1 MFIAF
6 DPNRAIYRQIY
17 ERLREG
23 IVTGE
28 FPPRTRLPST
38 RALAT
43 ELGVS
48 RRTALVAYEQL
59 LAEGYVVGRVG
70 SGTTVAPA
78 LTPSR
83 GLPSRR
89 ASGRRARRK
98 VRLAS
103 FGRRLADS
111 VQPSRGTP
119 RGPALR
125 YDFRY
130 PLPAVDDFPWVQWR
144 RLTTRCLRQASV
156 EFLSYG
162 PPEGHEPLRCAIA
175 QYLHRSR
182 GFTCDPA
189 HIIIV
194 GGSQQAL
201 DLTARVL
208 VDPDDTIV
216 IEDPQYPGARQVF
229 AVAGARLVPIAVDGN
244 GLDPAKLGARG
255 GGARLAYVTPSHQF
269 PTGAVLPL
277 ERRLALLNWAEKT
290 GAWVVEDDYD
300 SEYRFQG
307 HPIAAIKSLDRAGRV
322 VYIGTFSKLLFPALR
337 LGYLV
342 VPPELAPA
350 FATAKFL
357 ADRHAPTI
365 EQAVLA
371 EFIVEGHFD
380 RLLRR
385 LRKRVAARRTAL
397 LAALND
403 YLGDRVTVSGTN
415 AGIHVLLWLRD
426 VPPGEL
432 PSLVARTAAAGV
444 GVYPSTPLYM
454 TPPRRGG
461 LVLAY
466 ACMSEED
473 IRSGIRQ
480 LAGCLS
486 SSTSHMKWRPG
497 VGRPRRAPEPWSSN
511 VRAVDGAPPPGTAPP

>member
-1 MFIAF
+1 MFITF
-6 DPNRAIYRQIY
+6 DHSRPIYRQIY

-23 IVTGE
+23 IMSGE
-28 FPPRTRLPST
+28 FPPGTRLPST

-48 RRTALVAYEQL
+48 RRTALVSYEQL

-70 SGTTVAPA
+70 SGTAVAPG
-78 LTPSR
+78 LTASR

-89 ASGRRARRK
+89 ATDGRARRPL
-98 VRLAS
+98 RLAS

-111 VQPSRGTP
+111 VQSFRGALS
-119 RGPALR
+119 GAALR

-130 PLPAVDDFPWVQWR
+130 PLPAVDVFPWVQWR
-144 RLTTRCLRQASV
+144 RLTARCLRQASIG
-156 EFLSYG
+156 FLSYG
-162 PPEGHEPLRCAIA
+162 PPQGYEPLRSAIA
-175 QYLHRSR
+175 QYLYRSR

-229 AVAGARLVPIAVDGN
+229 AAAGARLVPIAVDAK
-244 GLDPAKLGARG
+244 GLDPGKLGARG

-277 ERRLALLNWAEKT
+277 ERRLALLHWAEKT
-290 GAWVVEDDYD
+290 GALVVEDDYD

-307 HPIAAIKSLDRAGRV
+307 HPIAAIKSLDHAGRV
-322 VYIGTFSKLLFPALR
+322 IYIGTFSKLVFPALR

-342 VPPELAPA
+342 VPSELAPA
-350 FATAKFL
+350 FAAAKFL

-365 EQAVLA
+365 EQAVMA

-397 LAALND
+397 LEALHD

-432 PSLVARTAAAGV
+432 PTLVGRAAAAGV
-444 GVYPSTPLYM
+444 GVYPSTPCYM
-454 TPPRRGG
+454 TPPPRGE

-466 ACMSEED
+466 ASMSAED
-473 IRSGIRQ
+473 IRSGIRR
-480 LAGCLS
+480 LADCLPV
-486 SSTSHMKWRPG
+486 STSRMKRRPG
-497 VGRPRRAPEPWSSN
+497 ASRRRRGLKPWSSN
-511 VRAVDGAPPPGTAPP
+511 VRAAGVGQPGG

>member
-28 FPPRTRLPST
+28 FLPGTRLPST
-38 RALAT
+38 RALAI

-70 SGTTVAPA
+70 SGTRVAPG

-83 GLPSRR
+83 GLPRR
-89 ASGRRARRK
+89 PTSEQRAQRT
-98 VRLAS
+98 RLAS
-103 FGRRLADS
+103 FGRRLAGS
-111 VQPSRGTP
+111 VRPTP
-119 RGPALR
+119 WTARGPALR

-130 PLPAVDDFPWVQWR
+130 PLPAVDDFPWVHWR
-144 RLTTRCLRQASV
+144 RLTARCLRQASIG
-156 EFLSYG
+156 FLSYG
-162 PPEGHEPLRCAIA
+162 PPEGHEPLRSAIA

-208 VDPDDTIV
+208 VDPADTIV

-229 AVAGARLVPIAVDGN
+229 AAAGARLVPIAVDGN
-244 GLDPAKLGARG
+244 GLDPAELGAQG
-255 GGARLAYVTPSHQF
+255 SGACLAYVTPSHQF

-277 ERRLALLNWAEKT
+277 ERRLTLLNWAEKT

-300 SEYRFQG
+300 SEYRFRG

-322 VYIGTFSKLLFPALR
+322 IYIGTFSKLLFPALR

-342 VPPELAPA
+342 VPPELAST
-350 FATAKFL
+350 FAAAKFL

-385 LRKRVAARRTAL
+385 LRKSVAARRTAL
-397 LAALND
+397 LAGLNE

-415 AGIHVLLWLRD
+415 AGVHVLLWLRD
-426 VPPGEL
+426 VPPAQL
-432 PSLVARTAAAGV
+432 PSLVARAAAAGV
-444 GVYPSTPLYM
+444 GVYPSTPCYI

-466 ACMSEED
+466 ASMSEED

-486 SSTSHMKWRPG
+486 G
-497 VGRPRRAPEPWSSN
+497 GRRR
-511 VRAVDGAPPPGTAPP
+511 

>member
-1 MFIAF
+1 MYIAI
-6 DPNRAIYRQIY
+6 DPNRAMYRQIY

-28 FPPRTRLPST
+28 FPPGTRLPST

-48 RRTALVAYEQL
+48 RRTTLVVYEQL
-59 LAEGYVVGRVG
+59 LAEGYVVGRAG
-70 SGTTVAPA
+70 SGTTVAPG
-78 LTPSR
+78 LTPPR
-83 GLPSRR
+83 GLPGRR
-89 ASGRRARRK
+89 ASEPRAGRTL
-98 VRLAS
+98 RLAS
-103 FGRRLADS
+103 FGRRLANS
-111 VQPSRGTP
+111 VQPSRWIGG
-119 RGPALR
+119 GPALQ
-125 YDFRY
+125 YEFRH

-144 RLTTRCLRQASV
+144 RLTARRLRQASIG
-156 EFLSYG
+156 FLSYG
-162 PPEGHEPLRCAIA
+162 PPEGYEPLRMAIA

-182 GFTCDPA
+182 GFMCDPA
-189 HIIIV
+189 HMIIV
-194 GGSQQAL
+194 GGAQQAF

-208 VDPDDTIV
+208 VDPGDTIV

-229 AVAGARLVPIAVDGN
+229 VAAGARLVPIAVDGN
-244 GLDPAKLGARG
+244 GLDPTRLEARAG
-255 GGARLAYVTPSHQF
+255 EARLAYVTPSHQF

-277 ERRLALLNWAEKT
+277 ERRLALLDWAEKT

-300 SEYRFQG
+300 SEYRFRG

-322 VYIGTFSKLLFPALR
+322 VYVGTFSKLLFPALR

-350 FATAKFL
+350 FVTAKFL

-365 EQAVLA
+365 EQAILTDLMVD
-371 EFIVEGHFD
+371 GHFD

-385 LRKRVAARRTAL
+385 LRRRVAARRTAL

-415 AGIHVLLWLRD
+415 AGLHVLLWLRD
-426 VPPGEL
+426 VAPGKL
-432 PSLVARTAAAGV
+432 PSLVARAAAAGV
-444 GVYPSTPLYM
+444 GVYPSTPLFL
-454 TPPRRGG
+454 TPSRRSG

-466 ACMSEED
+466 ASMSEQD
-473 IRSGIRQ
+473 IRSGIRR
-480 LAGCLS
+480 LAGCL
-486 SSTSHMKWRPG
+486 P
-497 VGRPRRAPEPWSSN
+497 
-511 VRAVDGAPPPGTAPP
+511 